1 MEEMRLSFSRA
12 LSLEIPV
19 NYQGVERCEIV
30 SQWLT
35 HYADREMEAQTELKK
50 ILTLA
55 REKEASDVDLGAPG
69 CDGQIWMRIYGN
81 KKPVESLGRYSLI
94 DTNAIILSW
103 LSAAQRQRLFMQ
115 KSLDFPL
122 AFEIDGKEVRFRGTT
137 FFDRNALGA
146 NFRRINDTLFE
157 MEELGIPAPVADRMN
172 LRYEKTGLIL
182 ITGITGSG
190 KSTTLNAI
198 IDMNNRQNHA
208 HIVSIDSPIEYVH
221 HSKNC
226 LVRHREVGVDVLS
239 FEHGAIEALR
249 QDPDIIVVGEM
260 RDPQTIATVLEITD
274 SGHKAFT
281 TLHTSSALDSIH
293 RIVAEFPPD
302 SQERVRNRLAD
313 VLSVCMSQKLV
324 PTVDGKLVLCKEIL
338 SVDNSVQAAIRNKNI
353 GEIYQM
359 MVEGRKTGM
368 ITMEQDLKNLCQ
380 RGIITQQTAMNYAN
394 NKKRMQQLL
403 SVSR

>member
-1 MEEMRLSFSRA
+1 MNRLSFTEA
-12 LSLEIPV
+12 LSREIPI
-19 NYQGVERCEIV
+19 NYQGVEVCEII

-35 HYADREMEAQTELKK
+35 HHAEREFECRDILKY
-50 ILTLA
+50 ILRRA
-55 REKEASDVDLGAPG
+55 RELEASDVDLGAPG
-69 CDGQIWMRIYGN
+69 CGGKIWMRVFGQ
-81 KKPVESLGRYSLI
+81 KSPVEDLGEFSILDTNSLI
-94 DTNAIILSW
+94 ISW
-103 LSAAQRQRLFMQ
+103 LSPMQRQRLFMQ

-137 FFDRNALGA
+137 FFDRNSLGA
-146 NFRRINDTLFE
+146 NFRRINDSLLE
-157 MEELGIPAPVADRMN
+157 MENLGIPEVVANRMN
-172 LRYEKTGLIL
+172 LRYEKTGLVL

-198 IDMNNRQNHA
+198 IDMNNRQNAA

-221 HSKNC
+221 HSKQC

-249 QDPDIIVVGEM
+249 QDPDVIVVGEM

-281 TLHTSSALDSIH
+281 TLHTSSAIDSIH
-293 RIVAEFPPD
+293 RIVAEFPSD

-313 VLSVCMSQKLV
+313 VLTVCMSQKLV
-324 PTVDGKLVLCKEIL
+324 PTIDGKLALAKEIL
-338 SVDNSVQAAIRNKNI
+338 SVDSSVQAAIRNKNI

-359 MVEGRKTGM
+359 MVEGKKMGM
-368 ITMEQDLKNLCQ
+368 CTLEQDLKHLYQ
-380 RGIITQQTAMNYAN
+380 KGVISQQTALNFAN
-394 NKKRMQQLL
+394 NKKRMQQLM
-403 SVSR
+403 SVI

>member
-1 MEEMRLSFSRA
+1 MMRLSFTEA
-12 LSLEIPV
+12 LSKDIPS
-19 NYQGVERCEIV
+19 NYQGVEVCEII
-30 SQWLT
+30 SQWLL
-35 HYADREMEAQTELKK
+35 HHSERENECRDLLKYILRKAREM
-50 ILTLA
+50 
-55 REKEASDVDLGAPG
+55 EASDVDLGAPG
-69 CDGQIWMRIYGN
+69 CSNKIWMRVFGN
-81 KKPVESLGRYSLI
+81 KKPVEDLGEFSLI
-94 DTNAIILSW
+94 DTNTLIISW
-103 LSAAQRQRLFMQ
+103 LSPAQRSRLFMQ

-122 AFEIDGKEVRFRGTT
+122 AFDIGGNEVRFRGTA

-146 NFRRINDTLFE
+146 NFRRINDNLLV
-157 MEELGIPAPVADRMN
+157 MEQLGIPEVVANRMN
-172 LRYEKTGLIL
+172 LRYEKTGLVL

-198 IDMNNRQNHA
+198 IDMNNRQNNG

-239 FEHGAIEALR
+239 FEHGAVEALR

-281 TLHTSSALDSIH
+281 TLHTSSAIDSVH
-293 RIVAEFPPD
+293 RIVAEFPTD

-313 VLSVCMSQKLV
+313 VLTVCMSQKLV
-324 PTVDGKLVLCKEIL
+324 PTTDGKLTLAKEIL
-338 SVDNSVQAAIRNKNI
+338 SVDSSVQAAIRNKNI

-359 MVEGRKTGM
+359 MVEGKKLGM
-368 ITMEQDLKNLCQ
+368 CTLEQDLKTLYQ
-380 RGIITQQTAMNYAN
+380 KGHISQQTALNYAN
-394 NKKRMQQLL
+394 NKKRMHQLM
-403 SVSR
+403 SVI

>member
-1 MEEMRLSFSRA
+1 MLFRSEEFG
-12 LSLEIPV
+12 E
-19 NYQGVERCEIV
+19 
-30 SQWLT
+30 
-35 HYADREMEAQTELKK
+35 
-50 ILTLA
+50 
-55 REKEASDVDLGAPG
+55 
-69 CDGQIWMRIYGN
+69 
-81 KKPVESLGRYSLI
+81 YSLI

-103 LSAAQRQRLFMQ
+103 LSLNQRQRLFMQ
-115 KSLDFPL
+115 KSIDFPL
-122 AFEIDGKEVRFRGTT
+122 AIDIDGKEVRFRGTA

-146 NFRRINDTLFE
+146 NFRRINDTLFTI
-157 MEELGIPAPVADRMN
+157 EELGIPEMVANRMN

-182 ITGITGSG
+182 VTGITGSG

-198 IDMNNRQNHA
+198 IDMNNKENEA

-221 HSKNC
+221 KSKKC

-260 RDPQTIATVLEITD
+260 REPQTIATVLEITD

-281 TLHTSSALDSIH
+281 TLHTSSALDSVH

-313 VLSVCMSQKLV
+313 VLRVCMSQKLV
-324 PTVDGKLVLCKEIL
+324 PTLDGKLTIAKELL
-338 SVDNSVQAAIRNKNI
+338 SVDSSVQAAIRNKNI

-359 MVEGRKTGM
+359 MIEGKKMGM
-368 ITMEQDLKNLCQ
+368 ITMEQDLKCLFQ
-380 RGIITQQTAMNYAN
+380 RGIISQDTAMNYAN
-394 NKKRMQQLL
+394 NKRRMKQLL
-403 SVSR
+403 SVL

>member
-1 MEEMRLSFSRA
+1 MKLSFSRA
-12 LSLEIPV
+12 LSMDIPV
-19 NYQGVERCEIV
+19 NYQGVESCEII

-35 HYADREMEAQTELKK
+35 HHQEREAEARDELQSA
-50 ILTLA
+50 LVRA
-55 REKEASDVDLGAPG
+55 RELEASDVDLGAPG
-69 CDGQIWMRIYGN
+69 CAGKIWMRIF
-81 KKPVESLGRYSLI
+81 GRKRPMEEFGTYSYI

-103 LSAAQRQRLFMQ
+103 LTLNQRQRLFMQ
-115 KSLDFPL
+115 KSIDFPL
-122 AFEIDGKEVRFRGTT
+122 AFEIDGKEVRFRGTA
-137 FFDRNALGA
+137 FFDRNSLGA
-146 NFRRINDTLFE
+146 NFRRINDTLFTIG
-157 MEELGIPAPVADRMN
+157 ELGIPDTIANRMN

-182 ITGITGSG
+182 VTGITGSG

-198 IDMNNRQNHA
+198 LDMNNRENEA

-221 HSKNC
+221 KSKKC

-313 VLSVCMSQKLV
+313 VLRVCMSQKLV
-324 PTVDGKLVLCKEIL
+324 PTVDGKLTLAKELL
-338 SVDNSVQAAIRNKNI
+338 SVDSSVQAAIRNKNI

-359 MVEGRKTGM
+359 MIEGKKMGM
-368 ITMEQDLKNLCQ
+368 ITMEQDLKNLFQ
-380 RGIITQQTAMNYAN
+380 RGIINQYTAMNYSN
-394 NKKRMQQLL
+394 NKRRMQQLL
-403 SVSR
+403 SVH

>member
-1 MEEMRLSFSRA
+1 MRLSFTEA
-12 LSLEIPV
+12 LSKEIPS
-19 NYQGVERCEIV
+19 NYQGVERCEII

-35 HYADREMEAQTELKK
+35 HHAEREQECKDILKY
-50 ILTLA
+50 ILHKA
-55 REKEASDVDLGAPG
+55 RELEASDIDLGAPG
-69 CDGQIWMRIYGN
+69 CNGKIWMRIFGN
-81 KKPVESLGRYSLI
+81 KKPIEELGEYSLV

-103 LSAAQRQRLFMQ
+103 LSPNQRQRLFMQ

-137 FFDRNALGA
+137 FFDRNSLGA
-146 NFRRINDTLFE
+146 NFRSISDTLLQIE
-157 MEELGIPAPVADRMN
+157 DLGIPEIVANRMN
-172 LRYEKTGLIL
+172 LKYEKTGLVL

-198 IDMNNRQNHA
+198 IDMNNRQNSA

-221 HSKNC
+221 KSKNC

-281 TLHTSSALDSIH
+281 TLHTSSAVDSIH

-313 VLSVCMSQKLV
+313 VLTVCMSQKLV
-324 PTVDGKLVLCKEIL
+324 PTTDGKLALAKEIL
-338 SVDNSVQAAIRNKNI
+338 SVDSSVQAAIRNKNI

-359 MVEGRKTGM
+359 MVEGKRSGM
-368 ITMEQDLKNLCQ
+368 CSLEQDLKTLYQ
-380 RGIITQQTAMNYAN
+380 KGVISQQTALNFAN
-394 NKKRMQQLL
+394 NKKRMQQLM
-403 SVSR
+403 SVL